1 MTALRSHCFK
11 ARLKTKTTTMYESLI
26 NEDYHTML
34 IEREKITVL
43 KIERSFCKSTWLAIF
58 SSRAVRSDRR
68 KRQTLHRVFNTFV
81 SKTVSANFDIFLDLF
96 FYARLNFE
104 VRKNIPPIPSF
115 VYNSRKSRKNQKR
128 RHGF

>member
-1 MTALRSHCFK
+1 
-11 ARLKTKTTTMYESLI
+11 
-26 NEDYHTML
+26 ML
-34 IEREKITVL
+34 IEREKINVL
-43 KIERSFCKSTWLAIF
+43 KIERSFWKITWLAIF
-58 SSRAVRSDRR
+58 SSRAVRSDQR
-68 KRQTLHRVFNTFV
+68 KRQTLRRLFNTFV
-81 SKTVSANFDIFLDLF
+81 VSANFDIFLSFFLV